1 MTPDADA
8 LRCDVFCRVVDNY
21 GDAAVCWRLARSLAG
36 EQGFRVRLWID
47 RMEVLAALQPALDP
61 RLDVQR
67 LDAVQVH
74 RSPPSAEEADLP
86 DIAIDAFGGGL
97 PDGYASALAARRP
110 RALWIVLEYLTAE
123 RWAADVHRLAS
134 PHPALDIRRRFFCP
148 GFDPGTGGLLREQGL
163 LEARAAF
170 EADGYEQARFRQRLG
185 LPRLDGQAALVS
197 LFGYANPGLH
207 DLLAA
212 MAAGPRP
219 VVLAVAPGPLA
230 DGVAEWFATG
240 GVRSTAGAASA
251 GMLQVRTLPF
261 LSQPDYD
268 RLLWSA
274 DLNFVRGEDSLVRGL
289 WAAQP
294 LCWQLYPQQD
304 DAQCPKLQA
313 FIDVCDRL
321 YGSVATNDV
330 GERAAAVALA
340 ALQHAWNGCRVAP
353 AARGQRVAAAWP
365 AVLAGLPA
373 LHRRASALATSLGG
387 QPDLAARLAGFCREQ
402 LK

>member
-21 GDAAVCWRLARSLAG
+21 GDAAVCWRLARSLAS

-47 RMEVLAALQPALDP
+47 RPEVLAALRPALDP
-61 RLDVQR
+61 GLDVQR
-67 LDAVQVH
+67 LDAVEVR
-74 RSPPSAEEADLP
+74 RSPPPADEVDLP

-134 PHPALDIRRRFFCP
+134 PHPVLDIRRRFFCP
-148 GFDPGTGGLLREQGL
+148 GFDPDTGGLLRERGL
-163 LEARAAF
+163 QEARAAF
-170 EADGYEQARFRQRLG
+170 EADTREQARFRQRLG
-185 LPRLDGQAALVS
+185 LPRPDGQAALVS

-207 DLLAA
+207 DLLPA

-230 DGVAEWFATG
+230 DGVADWF
-240 GVRSTAGAASA
+240 SSAGAASA
-251 GMLQVRTLPF
+251 GVLQVHTLPF

-268 RLLWSA
+268 RLLWSS

-289 WAAQP
+289 WAARP

-304 DAQCPKLQA
+304 DAQCPKMQA
-313 FIDVCDRL
+313 FVDACNRL
-321 YGSVATNDV
+321 YGPVATTSLED
-330 GERAAAVALA
+330 RAAAAALA
-340 ALQHAWNGCRVAP
+340 ALQQAWNGCGVAP

-373 LHRRASALATSLGG
+373 LHRRAGALATSLGG